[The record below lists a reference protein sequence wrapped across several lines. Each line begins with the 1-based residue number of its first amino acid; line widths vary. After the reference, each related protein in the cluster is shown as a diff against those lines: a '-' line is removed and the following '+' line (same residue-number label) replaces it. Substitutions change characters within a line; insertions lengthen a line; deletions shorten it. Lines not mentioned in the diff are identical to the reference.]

1 LLTNIVTNQPKNY
14 FEWSKRRG
22 HN

>member
-1 LLTNIVTNQPKNY
+1 LTNIVTNQPKNY